1 MKTDERDKRRE
12 RIQVQ
17 IDTVKAQLLDA
28 TRRLQ
33 GREYVH
39 QKQVT
44 AKDRLLK
51 DLNERLRVLEEELA
65 DE

>member
-51 DLNERLRVLEEELA
+51 DLNERLRVLEEEYV
-65 DE
+65 DG